1 LDTVLRVAIVY
12 VVLFLAFRVMG
23 KRELG
28 SLTPFELVTL
38 MIVPEIVSESL
49 HDGDHSLTNA
59 AVGVMTLFLL
69 VFATS
74 VITYRFPRA
83 AKVLESHP
91 TVLVSNGRIV
101 QDAMD
106 VERVSVDDLY
116 AEMHKAGIAR
126 VEDVRWAILEGD
138 GRIAVIAQDRT
149 PAGSRLSLQ
158 DHPLT

>member
-1 LDTVLRVAIVY
+1 MDTVFRVAIIY
-12 VVLFLAFRVMG
+12 VVLFVAFRVMG

-59 AVGVMTLFLL
+59 AIGVMTLFLL

-74 VITYRFPRA
+74 VITHRFPRA

-91 TVLVSNGRIV
+91 TVLVSEGKIV
-101 QDAMD
+101 EDAMNL
-106 VERVSVDDLY
+106 ERVSVEDLFG
-116 AEMHKAGIAR
+116 EMHKAGVAR

-138 GRIAVIAQDRT
+138 GRIAIIARDRT
-149 PAGSRLSLQ
+149 PAGARPTAR
-158 DHPLT
+158 DEVLT